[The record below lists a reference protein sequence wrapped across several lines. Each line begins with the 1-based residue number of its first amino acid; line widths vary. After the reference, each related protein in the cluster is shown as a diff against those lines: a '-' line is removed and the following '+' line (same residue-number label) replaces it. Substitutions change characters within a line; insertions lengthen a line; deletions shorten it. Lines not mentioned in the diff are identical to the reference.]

1 MDSILIWCMLI
12 ILLLYMSLQDM
23 NVVIEF
29 SLDQPSISLSLLE
42 QSFVPTEHCGGR

>member
-1 MDSILIWCMLI
+1 
-12 ILLLYMSLQDM
+12 MSLQDM

-42 QSFVPTEHCGGR
+42 QSIAVEDKQYKLINDKNCG